1 MSGLQPSVEKSLC
14 FFAGTPN
21 VMQRKIANMMGYRI
35 GELPV
40 KYLGMPLI
48 TTRLTKRDCNP
59 LLETTRNKI
68 KNWAAKPLSF
78 IGQLTLIK
86 ANLVSTQV
94 YWCSLF
100 ILPRSVYKV
109 IGGLFRNFLW
119 SGTFDNHKKAKVAWE
134 EVTKLFAE

>member
-1 MSGLQPSVEKSLC
+1 MEKSLC

-119 SGTFDNHKKAKVAWE
+119 SGTFDNHKKVKVAWE